1 MMTVIVADNPSHKIS
16 DPKIVHKGS
25 PVTPRLLQ
33 TDDDGGRMSS
43 TRTHSPCDPLGG
55 ELSDTLSCDGDIET
69 EHTGAGPDI
78 ADIDISRLALPVRG
92 YLL

>member
-1 MMTVIVADNPSHKIS
+1 
-16 DPKIVHKGS
+16 
-25 PVTPRLLQ
+25 
-33 TDDDGGRMSS
+33 MSS

-92 YLL
+92 YKIFENNRKYLVSRYIYCLFF

>member
-1 MMTVIVADNPSHKIS
+1 MIIDYHHDVTKNFTQGIPCNAPLVADKYNEA
-16 DPKIVHKGS
+16 
-25 PVTPRLLQ
+25 
-33 TDDDGGRMSS
+33 RMSS
-43 TRTHSPCDPLGG
+43 TRTHSPADPLDG

-92 YLL
+92 

>member
-1 MMTVIVADNPSHKIS
+1 
-16 DPKIVHKGS
+16 
-25 PVTPRLLQ
+25 
-33 TDDDGGRMSS
+33 MSS
-43 TRTHSPCDPLGG
+43 TRTHSPADPLDG

-92 YLL
+92 YKKISNIFGNNKIVDIFIVCFSRLTSEVQV

>member
-1 MMTVIVADNPSHKIS
+1 
-16 DPKIVHKGS
+16 
-25 PVTPRLLQ
+25 
-33 TDDDGGRMSS
+33 MSS
-43 TRTHSPCDPLGG
+43 TRTHSPADPLDG

-92 YLL
+92 YNIFENNEIVDIFIICFSRLTSEVQV

>member
-1 MMTVIVADNPSHKIS
+1 
-16 DPKIVHKGS
+16 
-25 PVTPRLLQ
+25 
-33 TDDDGGRMSS
+33 MSS
-43 TRTHSPCDPLGG
+43 TRTHSPADPLDG

-92 YLL
+92 IPEYIFENSQKYLVDVFIV